1 MKEIKDDTNR
11 WRTMPWSWIR
21 RINIKLKN
29 FFTTKETLIQVK
41 RQPSDWEKK
50 IANEVTDKELISKI
64 YKQHMQLNTRKVND
78 SIKKWAKEQNRHF
91 SIENIQMANKH
102 MKRCFITHY
111 QRNAN
116 QNHNEV
122 SFYASQNGCNP
133 IVYKQ

>member
-64 YKQHMQLNTRKVND
+64 YK
-78 SIKKWAKEQNRHF
+78 
-91 SIENIQMANKH
+91 
-102 MKRCFITHY
+102 
-111 QRNAN
+111 
-116 QNHNEV
+116 
-122 SFYASQNGCNP
+122 
-133 IVYKQ
+133 